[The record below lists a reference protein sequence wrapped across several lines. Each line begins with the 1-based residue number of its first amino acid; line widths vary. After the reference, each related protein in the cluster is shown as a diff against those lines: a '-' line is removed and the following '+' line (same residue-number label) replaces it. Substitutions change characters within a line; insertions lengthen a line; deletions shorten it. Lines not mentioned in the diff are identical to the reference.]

1 MGRKEFVKNVKKA
14 EQSHKLHAVGEY
26 HTSFQSLNMHHVEFL
41 TEQWRKIASLL
52 GNTEV
57 LSKLHTEV
65 RANKPQ

>member
-1 MGRKEFVKNVKKA
+1 
-14 EQSHKLHAVGEY
+14 
-26 HTSFQSLNMHHVEFL
+26 MHHVEFL

-65 RANKPQ
+65 RANKQQ